1 MARRD
6 KGSWKEEM
14 VKISMLY
21 DGQVSLNYSGNR
33 DARQLLK

>member
-6 KGSWKEEM
+6 KGSWKERDGQDFHA
-14 VKISMLY
+14 Y